1 MSGYARRRAGLAPRI
16 ISWLGPRG
24 LMIWGLLLIAV
35 ISITSGVTEAVPDLD
50 VAYVFGVTFVA
61 VSVGWLLAL
70 LPMRFRLAGALGLV
84 FGVEYLLVRVGR
96 LGSSLLSV
104 AGVILRFLWELGI
117 WYWTEQPPVWEPI
130 RVGYLELWGDM
141 ATLLVRTGKWLGEVL
156 SGGNAFDIV
165 GSAIVWGLII
175 WLYSAWAGWT
185 VRRHH
190 RPLLGVLPGSLL
202 LSFVLSYTGSNPYI
216 FLPVVGFTLVLMAT
230 SSQQGR
236 EAEWVS
242 KGIDFSQG
250 LWTDVVT
257 MATGISIALV
267 IAASIAP
274 SISVQKI
281 ADWVEEI
288 TSDTVEERTEAV
300 ADSLGLEQKP
310 QPRSSRPL
318 ESARVTSLPQSH
330 LIGSGPELSR
340 RVVMVVETGELPP
353 LLPELPEYELV
364 APRHYWRS
372 ITYDRYFG
380 RGWATSG
387 TEAVEY
393 EPGQYATTLEAEY
406 LRPLRQ
412 SVRLVG
418 EAITGL
424 IHFDGTLISV
434 DEEFDV
440 QWRPPGEMFAATTP
454 ARTYVAD
461 SVYASLTVEQLQS
474 ASTDYPDWIR
484 GRYLRLPDTLPE
496 RVRVLARDL
505 TATELTPYDRAVAI
519 EQYLRQ
525 YEYTLNVPM
534 PGANDDIADYFLFE
548 LQKGYCDYYAT
559 SMVVLARAA
568 GLPSRLVIG
577 YVSGTYDPY
586 NARYV
591 VTEADAHAW
600 PEIYFP
606 EYGWIEFEPTGGR
619 MPITR
624 LSEDE
629 EEFIWPEGGEILPL
643 VPKADSRPWQ
653 GFIIGQWILLGLGSL
668 ALVVGLGTGV
678 DSARLLL
685 GRPEGM
691 VSRLQRRLKRHA
703 KRLRVPT
710 HTGDTPNELAQALR
724 ERLMAIATAH
734 GFTGVEF
741 VEPAADEIDE
751 LMNLYGEVWY
761 GPPDMMTHSVRRA
774 AVWTWWRL
782 RWRLLLAWLW
792 RGSRKQDTGGGEE
805 TDESEEAAAAA
816 DEAVSITDS
825 A

>member
-1 MSGYARRRAGLAPRI
+1 MGLGGRI

-24 LMIWGLLLIAV
+24 LMIWVLLLIAV
-35 ISITSGVTEAVPDLD
+35 ISITSGVTEAAPDLD
-50 VAYVFGVTFVA
+50 LSYVVGVTFVA
-61 VSVGWLLAL
+61 MTVGWLLAL
-70 LPMRFRLAGALGLV
+70 LPMRFRLAGSLGLV
-84 FGVEYLLVRVGR
+84 FGAEYLLVRVGR
-96 LGSSLLSV
+96 LGSSLLFI
-104 AGVILRFLWELGI
+104 AGDILRFLWELAI
-117 WYWTEQPPVWEPI
+117 WYWTEQPPVWDPI

-141 ATLLVRTGKWLGEVL
+141 LTLLIRTGNWLGEVF
-156 SGGNAFDIV
+156 SGGNTFDIV
-165 GSAIVWGLII
+165 GSAIIWGLII

-190 RPLLGVLPGSLL
+190 RPLLGMLPGSLL

-216 FLPVVGFTLVLMAT
+216 FLPVVGFTLVLMAAG
-230 SSQQGR
+230 SQQGR

-250 LWTDVVT
+250 LWADVVT
-257 MATGISIALV
+257 MSTGIAIALV

-288 TSDTVEERTEAV
+288 TSDAVEERTEAV

-310 QPRSSRPL
+310 QPRPSRPL

-340 RVVMVVETGELPP
+340 RVVMVVETGELSP
-353 LLPELPEYELV
+353 LLPELPEFEGIEP
-364 APRHYWRS
+364 PRHYWRS

-387 TEAVEY
+387 TEAVSY
-393 EPGQYATTLEAEY
+393 EPGAYATMLEADY

-418 EAITGL
+418 EDITGL
-424 IHFDGTLISV
+424 IHVDGTLISV

-454 ARTYVAD
+454 ARGYIAD
-461 SVYASLTVEQLQS
+461 SMYASLTVEQLQS
-474 ASTDYPDWIR
+474 ASTDYPDWILS
-484 GRYLRLPDTLPE
+484 RYLALPESVPE
-496 RVRVLARDL
+496 RVLVLARDL

-525 YEYTLNVPM
+525 YEYTLDVPR
-534 PGANDDIADYFLFE
+534 PGPDDDIADYFLFE

-600 PEIYFP
+600 PEVYFP
-606 EYGWIEFEPTGGR
+606 EYGWVEFEPTGGR
-619 MPITR
+619 MPISR
-624 LSEDE
+624 ADEEE
-629 EEFIWPEGGEILPL
+629 EEFIWPEGGDILPL
-643 VPKADSRPWQ
+643 VPRADPEPWQ
-653 GFIIGQWILLGLGSL
+653 GFIIGQWVLLGLGSV
-668 ALVVGLGTGV
+668 ALVVGLSTGL

-685 GRPEGM
+685 DTPEGM
-691 VSRLQRRLKRHA
+691 VSRLQRRLRRHA
-703 KRLRVPT
+703 KRLRVPI

-724 ERLMAIATAH
+724 ERVTAIAAAH
-734 GFTGVEF
+734 GFSGVEF

-761 GPPDMMTHSVRRA
+761 GPPDMVTRSTRRA

-782 RWRLLLAWLW
+782 RWRLLLARLW
-792 RGSRKQDTGGGEE
+792 RRPRKQKGADPEGEAA
-805 TDESEEAAAAA
+805 SAAAAVA
-816 DEAVSITDS
+816 AAEEV
-825 A
+825 

>member
-1 MSGYARRRAGLAPRI
+1 
-16 ISWLGPRG
+16 
-24 LMIWGLLLIAV
+24 MIWVLLLIAV
-35 ISITSGVTEAVPDLD
+35 ISITSGLTEAVPDLD

-70 LPMRFRLAGALGLV
+70 LPMRFRLAGALGFV

-96 LGSSLLSV
+96 LGNSLLSV
-104 AGVILRFLWELGI
+104 AGVILRFLWELAI

-141 ATLLVRTGKWLGEVL
+141 GTLLVRTGKWLGEVS
-156 SGGNAFDIV
+156 SGGNTFDIV
-165 GSAIVWGLII
+165 WSAIVWGLII
-175 WLYSAWAGWT
+175 WLYSAWAGWAA
-185 VRRHH
+185 RRHH

-202 LSFVLSYTGSNPYI
+202 LSFVLSYTWSNPYI

-250 LWTDVVT
+250 LWSDVAT

-288 TSDTVEERTEAV
+288 TSDTVEARTEAV

-310 QPRSSRPL
+310 QPRASRPL
-318 ESARVTSLPQSH
+318 ESARVTSLPQRH

-340 RVVMVVETGELPP
+340 RVVMVVETGELSP
-353 LLPELPEYELV
+353 LLPELPEYEQIA

-387 TEAVEY
+387 TEAVSY
-393 EPGQYATTLEAEY
+393 ERGEYATMLEADY

-418 EAITGL
+418 ESITGL
-424 IHFDGTLISV
+424 IHVDGTLISV

-454 ARTYVAD
+454 ARSYVAD

-474 ASTDYPDWIR
+474 ASTEYPDWIR

-525 YEYTLNVPM
+525 YEYTLDVPM
-534 PGANDDIADYFLFE
+534 PRAGDDIADYFLFE

-619 MPITR
+619 APIVR
-624 LSEDE
+624 AYE
-629 EEFIWPEGGEILPL
+629 EEFIWPEDEEILPL
-643 VPKADSRPWQ
+643 VPKADPNPWQ
-653 GFIIGQWILLGLGSL
+653 GFIIGQWILLGLGGV
-668 ALVVGLGTGV
+668 ALVVALGTGV

-685 GRPEGM
+685 DTPEGM
-691 VSRLQRRLKRHA
+691 VSRMQRRLKRHA

-710 HTGDTPNELAQALR
+710 HTGDTPNELALAFR
-724 ERLMAIATAH
+724 ERVMAIATAH

-751 LMNLYGEVWY
+751 LMGLYAETWY
-761 GPPDMMTHSVRRA
+761 GPPDMMTQFERRA

-792 RGSRKQDTGGGEE
+792 RRSGKQSAGRGGE
-805 TDESEEAAAAA
+805 TAESAEAADA
-816 DEAVSITDS
+816 EAVAEADAEGVRITDS

>member
-1 MSGYARRRAGLAPRI
+1 MSGYAHHRVGLGVRI
-16 ISWLGPRG
+16 IRWLGPRG
-24 LMIWGLLLIAV
+24 LMIWGLLLIAA
-35 ISITSGVTEAVPDLD
+35 ISITSGLTEAVPDLD
-50 VAYVFGVTFVA
+50 IAYVLGVTLVA

-70 LPMRFRLAGALGLV
+70 LPMRFRLAGTLGVV

-104 AGVILRFLWELGI
+104 ASVILRFLWELAI
-117 WYWTEQPPVWEPI
+117 WYWTEQPPAWEPI

-141 ATLLVRTGKWLGEVL
+141 VTLLVRTGNWLGEVF
-156 SGGNAFDIV
+156 SGGNTFDVV
-165 GSAIVWGLII
+165 GSAIVWGLSI
-175 WLYSAWAGWT
+175 WLYSAWAGWS

-216 FLPVVGFTLVLMAT
+216 FLPVVGFTLVLMAV

-250 LWTDVVT
+250 LWADVAA

-281 ADWVEEI
+281 ADWVEEV

-310 QPRSSRPL
+310 QPRASRPL
-318 ESARVTSLPQSH
+318 ESARSTTLPQSH

-340 RVVMVVETGELPP
+340 QVVMVVETGELSP
-353 LLPELPEYELV
+353 LLPEIPEFELI

-380 RGWATSG
+380 RGWATSM
-387 TEAVEY
+387 TEAVNY
-393 EPGQYATTLEAEY
+393 EPGQYATVLEADY

-412 SVRLVG
+412 DVRLIG
-418 EAITGL
+418 ESITGL
-424 IHFDGTLISV
+424 IHVDGTLIAV

-454 ARTYVAD
+454 ARSYSAD
-461 SVYASLTVEQLQS
+461 SVYASLTEEQLQS
-474 ASTDYPDWIR
+474 TSTDYPDWIVS
-484 GRYLRLPDTLPE
+484 RYLRLPDTVPE
-496 RVRVLARDL
+496 RVLVLARDL

-525 YEYTLNVPM
+525 YEYTLDVPM
-534 PGANDDIADYFLFE
+534 PGVGDDIADFFLFE

-559 SMVVLARAA
+559 AMAVLARAA

-577 YVSGTYDPY
+577 YVSGSYDPY
-586 NARYV
+586 SARYV

-619 MPITR
+619 APITR
-624 LSEDE
+624 TNEDE
-629 EEFIWPEGGEILPL
+629 EEFIWPEGGDILPL
-643 VPKADSRPWQ
+643 VPKAAEPWQ
-653 GFIIGQWILLGLGSL
+653 GFIIGRWILLGLGGL
-668 ALVVGLGTGV
+668 ALVAGLGTGV

-685 GRPEGM
+685 DTPEGM
-691 VSRLQRRLKRHA
+691 VSRLQQRLRRHA

-710 HTGDTPNELAQALR
+710 HTGDTASELAMALR
-724 ERLMAIATAH
+724 ERVTAIATAR
-734 GFTGVEF
+734 GFAGVEF

-751 LMNLYGEVWY
+751 LMDLYGEVWY
-761 GPPDMMTHSVRRA
+761 GPPDMMTQSARRA

-782 RWRLLLAWLW
+782 RWRLLLARLW
-792 RGSRKQDTGGGEE
+792 RRSRKQSTGRGGE
-805 TDESEEAAAAA
+805 TAESEEAAAA
-816 DEAVSITDS
+816 EAVAEAD
-825 A
+825 AEEV

>member
-1 MSGYARRRAGLAPRI
+1 MSGYSRRRAGLGPRV
-16 ISWLGPRG
+16 ISWLGPRE
-24 LMIWGLLLIAV
+24 LIIWGLLLIAL
-35 ISITSGVTEAVPDLD
+35 ISITSGLTEASLDLD
-50 VAYVFGVTFVA
+50 VGYVYGVTFVA

-70 LPMRFRLAGALGLV
+70 LPMPFRLAGAFGLV

-104 AGVILRFLWELGI
+104 AGVILRFLWELAI

-141 ATLLVRTGKWLGEVL
+141 ATLLVRTGKWLGGVF
-156 SGGNAFDIV
+156 SGGNTVDIV
-165 GSAIVWGLII
+165 GTAIAWGLII
-175 WLYSAWAGWT
+175 WLYSAWAGWS
-185 VRRHH
+185 VRRLH

-216 FLPVVGFTLVLMAT
+216 FLPVVGFTLVLMAI
-230 SSQQGR
+230 SSQQDR
-236 EAEWVS
+236 EADWVS
-242 KGIDFSQG
+242 RGIDFSQG
-250 LWTDVVT
+250 LWADVAV

-281 ADWVEEI
+281 ADWVEEV
-288 TSDTVEERTEAV
+288 TSDTIEERTGAV

-310 QPRSSRPL
+310 QPRASRPL
-318 ESARVTSLPQSH
+318 ESARSTSLPQSH

-340 RVVMVVETGELPP
+340 RVVMVVKTGELPP
-353 LLPELPEYELV
+353 LAPEMPEYEQV
-364 APRHYWRS
+364 VPRHYWRS

-387 TEAVEY
+387 TEAVKY
-393 EPGQYATTLEAEY
+393 EPGEYATVLEADT

-418 EAITGL
+418 ESITGL
-424 IHFDGTLISV
+424 IHVDGTLISV

-454 ARTYVAD
+454 ARSYTAD
-461 SVYASLTVEQLQS
+461 SVVASVTVEQLQS
-474 ASTDYPDWIR
+474 ASTDYPGWILS
-484 GRYLRLPDTLPE
+484 RYLQLPDTVPE
-496 RVRVLARDL
+496 RVLVLARDL
-505 TATELTPYDRAVAI
+505 TATEPTPYDRAVAI

-525 YEYTLNVPM
+525 YEYTLDVPM
-534 PGANDDIADYFLFE
+534 PGVGDDIADYFLFE

-586 NARYV
+586 AARYV

-606 EYGWIEFEPTGGR
+606 GYGWIEFEPTGGR
-619 MPITR
+619 APIIRTN
-624 LSEDE
+624 EDE
-629 EEFIWPEGGEILPL
+629 EEFIWPEGGDIMPL
-643 VPKADSRPWQ
+643 VPKADARPWQ
-653 GFIIGQWILLGLGSL
+653 GFIIGQWILLGLGGL

-678 DSARLLL
+678 DSARLFLDT
-685 GRPEGM
+685 PEGM
-691 VSRLQRRLKRHA
+691 VSRFQRRLKRRA
-703 KRLRVPT
+703 ERLRVQT
-710 HTGDTPNELAQALR
+710 HTGDTANELALALR
-724 ERLMAIATAH
+724 ERVTAIATAH
-734 GFTGVEF
+734 GFTGLEF

-751 LMNLYGEVWY
+751 LMDLYEEVWY
-761 GPPDMMTHSVRRA
+761 GPPDTMTHSARRA

-782 RWRLLLAWLW
+782 RWRMLLVWLW
-792 RGSRKQDTGGGEE
+792 RRSGKESADRKGEAA
-805 TDESEEAAAAA
+805 ESEEGAAAEEGAEVDAA
-816 DEAVSITDS
+816 AV
-825 A
+825 

>member
-1 MSGYARRRAGLAPRI
+1 MSGYARDRMGLVPRI
-16 ISWLGPRG
+16 IRWLGPRG

-35 ISITSGVTEAVPDLD
+35 ISITSGVTEAAPDLD

-61 VSVGWLLAL
+61 VTVGWLLAL
-70 LPMRFRLAGALGLV
+70 LPMRFRLAGSLGLV
-84 FGVEYLLVRVGR
+84 FGIEYLLVRVGR

-104 AGVILRFLWELGI
+104 ADVILRFLWELAI

-130 RVGYLELWGDM
+130 RAGYLELWGDM
-141 ATLLVRTGKWLGEVL
+141 VTLLVRTGNWLGEVF
-156 SGGNAFDIV
+156 SGGNTFDIV
-165 GSAIVWGLII
+165 GSAIAWGLII
-175 WLYSAWAGWT
+175 WLYSAWAGWS

-216 FLPVVGFTLVLMAT
+216 FLPVVGLTLVLMAV
-230 SSQQGR
+230 SSQQAR
-236 EAEWVS
+236 EAEWMS
-242 KGIDFSQG
+242 KSIDFSRG
-250 LWTDVVT
+250 LWTDVAT

-288 TSDTVEERTEAV
+288 TSDAVEERTEAV
-300 ADSLGLEQKP
+300 AGSLGLEQKP
-310 QPRSSRPL
+310 QPRASRPL
-318 ESARVTSLPQSH
+318 ESARSTSLPQRH

-340 RVVMVVETGELPP
+340 RVVMVVKTGELPP
-353 LLPELPEYELV
+353 LAPEMPEYEQV
-364 APRHYWRS
+364 VPRHYWRS

-387 TEAVEY
+387 TEAVKY
-393 EPGQYATTLEAEY
+393 EPGEYATVLEADY

-418 EAITGL
+418 ESITGL
-424 IHFDGTLISV
+424 IHVDGTLISV

-454 ARTYVAD
+454 ARGYSAD
-461 SVYASLTVEQLQS
+461 SVYAAVTVEQLQS

-484 GRYLRLPDTLPE
+484 GRYLRLPDTVPE
-496 RVRVLARDL
+496 RVSVLARDL
-505 TATELTPYDRAVAI
+505 TATEPTPYDRAVAI

-525 YEYTLNVPM
+525 YEYTLDVPM
-534 PGANDDIADYFLFE
+534 PGVGDDIADYFLFE

-577 YVSGTYDPY
+577 YVSGTYDPFA
-586 NARYV
+586 ARYV

-606 EYGWIEFEPTGGR
+606 GYGWIEFEPTGGR
-619 MPITR
+619 APITR
-624 LSEDE
+624 ASEDK
-629 EEFIWPEGGEILPL
+629 EEFIWPEGGDIIPL
-643 VPKADSRPWQ
+643 VPKADAGPWR
-653 GFIIGQWILLGLGSL
+653 GFIIGQWILLGLGGL

-685 GRPEGM
+685 DTPEGM
-691 VSRLQRRLKRHA
+691 VSRLQRRLRRHA
-703 KRLRVPT
+703 NRLRVLT

-724 ERLMAIATAH
+724 GRVMAIAAAH

-751 LMNLYGEVWY
+751 LMDLYGEVWY
-761 GPPDMMTHSVRRA
+761 GPPDMMSRSRLRA

-782 RWRLLLAWLW
+782 RWRLLLARLW
-792 RGSRKQDTGGGEE
+792 RPSRKQSTDRGGE
-805 TDESEEAAAAA
+805 TAESEEGAAA
-816 DEAVSITDS
+816 EVEGV
-825 A
+825 